1 MKKDDLIK
9 YLKTLSNMQLTEKV
23 LNIISKSLSDRE
35 EYVMEE
41 EHGQIKVHTP
51 ITSGSRGT
59 YFEMYYS
66 LNEET
71 KEKVLVMTEKEY
83 DPSNRARGSFR
94 GYGQDERLELL
105 TRSKSIVFDE
115 NDLIVY
121 RSSFI
126 DDNESFGSFNSGAL
140 DYSENSLKEYFE
152 ETTPIYNQGRIMYS
166 AKTASQPFIDE
177 WERYGKT
184 NVVRDH
190 GRTPI
195 HGEYSDI
202 LVTFDDPTQSDLK
215 LLKESYGQ
223 FYLEG
228 KTITMDNEQEII
240 EAIDSMYKEFDS
252 VAGFD
257 RDGFKSKFDKTM
269 FHSKSL

>member
-9 YLKTLSNMQLTEKV
+9 YLKTLSNMQLTEKII
-23 LNIISKSLSDRE
+23 NIISKSLSDKE

-51 ITSGSRGT
+51 ITQGNMGT

-83 DPSNRARGSFR
+83 DPSRKSRSSFA
-94 GYGQDERLELL
+94 GYGQDERLAIL

-126 DDNESFGSFNSGAL
+126 DDNETFGSFNSGAL

-152 ETTPIYNQGRIMYS
+152 ETTPIYNQGRIKYS
-166 AKTASQPFIDE
+166 AKTVSQPFIDE

-202 LVTFDDPTQSDLK
+202 LVTFEDPTQSDIR
-215 LLKESYGQ
+215 LLKESYGH

-228 KTITMDNEQEII
+228 KTVTMDNEQEIVDI
-240 EAIDSMYKEFDS
+240 IDKMYKEFDS
-252 VAGFD
+252 VTGFD
-257 RDGFKSKFDKTM
+257 RAGFKSKFDSAM
-269 FHSKSL
+269 FKSKSL

>member
-1 MKKDDLIK
+1 MKKEDLIR
-9 YLKTLSNMQLTEKV
+9 YLMTLSNMQLTEKV
-23 LNIISKSLSDRE
+23 LNIISKSLSDKE

-51 ITSGSRGT
+51 ITPGSMGT

-83 DPSNRARGSFR
+83 DPSRKSRSLFG
-94 GYGQDERLELL
+94 GYGQDERLAIL

-115 NDLIVY
+115 DDLIVY

-126 DDNESFGSFNSGAL
+126 DDNETFGSFNSGAL

-166 AKTASQPFIDE
+166 AKSASQPFVDE

-184 NVVRDH
+184 HVVRDH

-195 HGEYSDI
+195 HGEYSDV
-202 LVTFDDPTQSDLK
+202 LVTFEDPTQSDIK

-228 KTITMDNEQEII
+228 KTITLDNEQEIVDTI
-240 EAIDSMYKEFDS
+240 ENLYQEFDS

-257 RDGFKSKFDKTM
+257 REGFRDKFDNTMFKSRT
-269 FHSKSL
+269 L